1 MFTTTLFLLF
11 ILPVNVLSSTG
22 LYPKHYP
29 DPACNYT
36 ENATH
41 YNPPLLYN
49 LNQDPGELNPLDT
62 SRSPY
67 TEMVDAINQVI
78 MDTDIICTKDA

>member
-1 MFTTTLFLLF
+1 MYVHMYVCTFMY
-11 ILPVNVLSSTG
+11 VSECYSTG

-41 YNPPLLYN
+41 YDPPLLYN
-49 LNQDPGELNPLDT
+49 LNQDPGEMNPLDT
-62 SRSPY
+62 SGSPY
-67 TEMVDAINQVI
+67 IEIVDTINQVR
-78 MDTDIICTKDA
+78 K